1 MMPNPYHEWSRLE
14 SSRRVQKA
22 WEEGRAKDT
31 RKYKAGAVKRAAFL
45 TTIGAWLVRL
55 VGGGGGI

>member
-1 MMPNPYHEWSRLE
+1 MISRQMAAE
-14 SSRRVQKA
+14 RVSKA
-22 WEEGRAKDT
+22 FREGQAKQT
-31 RKYKAGAVKRAAFL
+31 RKYKAGATKRAAFL